1 MDAESSSRLATRTT
15 SKKRKSDPG
24 AGGGP
29 APKRP
34 RNAKKGRLA
43 GLLDISLDVV
53 FEIFGH
59 LQPLDVLRLS
69 RTSKEFRTMLMHK
82 SAISIWRS
90 SLANVV
96 PELPPCPPH
105 MNEPQWIS
113 LVFDATCQVCQKIA
127 RKVEWRLYV
136 RLCSKCAK
144 SHLACRQVFPIAQD
158 GLDLSELIPVRPD
171 DKKPYKKVY
180 FVEEFKKMTTVYGL
194 FTDPEEKKKFVQR
207 RRELKQTLS
216 EHSKLCLA
224 WADSIAENRSTELS
238 DLRNDRYD
246 AIVAK
251 LTALGWGHEIDNMLP
266 SDDLRSHKAVKLP
279 NALTERTWNTL
290 EPEMVKYM
298 EHMKVKRLLREH
310 AAIVLKRKNIVTK
323 VLRRFKAS
331 QLPWTG
337 VMPGAPDF
345 CEFPK
350 IKEIIEQPSEV
361 DVDEQAFEALILDF
375 PGMIATWREKL
386 DEEMV
391 KLFKKHKKSDAGG
404 ELDDDEAKARLSLVT
419 SVFKCTS
426 CSADADSWFFD
437 SLFSG
442 LRGGTVTKQCDPLF
456 YPTVLAHRCLTKS
469 IDLNFG
475 SMAFLFGG
483 ASTQTA
489 QWRTGPLTFDKIT
502 ADVVN
507 EIAVACGM
515 DPETAT
521 VAEMD
526 AADHRLACQV
536 CALRPGEGG
545 ASPSTGSAVEGK
557 GKAADR
563 SGGEQPAVARVYSWR
578 NAVRHH
584 GEVHWRAKTAWFK
597 LNDDDAATA
606 RVLEQVA
613 IEKSKKTDRDTVR
626 AMKDDDAMSNE
637 AEPPTQDGDST
648 ASGKESEVSED
659 VEMSA
664 DGEPSD
670 EVRVLP
676 LPSQLPEV
684 VWSCAHCLDTPREPA
699 PMTLANILQHIH
711 ERHALLSPPTLN
723 EDYYRS
729 LAAPE
734 VYNKESFP
742 GPSLTV
748 VMPPRPVLPAP
759 TPSPFEDMEDEYGDG
774 GWEFGYGGRY
784 DSDEDDDG
792 YW

>member
-1 MDAESSSRLATRTT
+1 MDAESSSRPAPRT
-15 SKKRKSDPG
+15 SAKKRKSDPG

-90 SLANVV
+90 SLGNVV
-96 PELPPCPPH
+96 PELPHCPPH
-105 MNEPQWIS
+105 MNEPQWTS

-144 SHLACRQVFPIAQD
+144 SHLACRQVFPTAQD
-158 GLDLSELIPVRPD
+158 GLDFSELIPVRPD
-171 DKKPYKKVY
+171 DKKYYKKVY
-180 FVEEFKKMTTVYGL
+180 FVKEFEKITTAYRS
-194 FTDPEEKKKFVQR
+194 FTDPEEKKKFVEQR
-207 RRELKQTLS
+207 KELKNTLL
-216 EHSKLCLA
+216 EHSKLCLS
-224 WADSIAENRSTELS
+224 WAHSITENRSTELS

-251 LTALGWGHEIDNMLP
+251 LTALGWGPEIDNMLP
-266 SDDLRSHKAVKLP
+266 SDDLRAHKAVKLP

-298 EHMKVKRLLREH
+298 EHMKEKRLLREH
-310 AAIVLKRKNIVTK
+310 AAIVVKRKAIGTK

-361 DVDEQAFEALILDF
+361 HVDEQAFEALILDF

-386 DEEMV
+386 DREMV
-391 KLFKKHKKSDAGG
+391 ILFKKHKKPDAGG
-404 ELDDDEAKARLSLVT
+404 DFSDDEAKARLSLAT

-442 LRGGTVTKQCDPLF
+442 LRGGTITKQCDPLF

-489 QWRTGPLTFDKIT
+489 PWRTGPLTVDKIT
-502 ADVVN
+502 ADVYVN
-507 EIAVACGM
+507 EVVVACGM

-536 CALRPGEGG
+536 CSLRPGEG
-545 ASPSTGSAVEGK
+545 
-557 GKAADR
+557 
-563 SGGEQPAVARVYSWR
+563 EQPAMARVYSWR

-584 GEVHWRAKTAWFK
+584 GEMHWRTKTAWFK
-597 LNDDDAATA
+597 LSDEDAATA
-606 RVLEQVA
+606 R
-613 IEKSKKTDRDTVR
+613 
-626 AMKDDDAMSNE
+626 
-637 AEPPTQDGDST
+637 
-648 ASGKESEVSED
+648 D

-664 DGEPSD
+664 DGEAND

-699 PMTLANILQHIH
+699 PMTLANILQHIQ
-711 ERHALLSPPTLN
+711 ERHALLSAPTLN

-734 VYNKESFP
+734 VYNKDSFP

-748 VMPPRPVLPAP
+748 VMPPRPALPSP
-759 TPSPFEDMEDEYGDG
+759 TPSPFEDMEDEYEHGD

-784 DSDEDDDG
+784 DSDDDDDG